1 MSETLLTRRS
11 MAKLSAPATAA
22 TAGTSPGARLWLTPD
37 LGLARGRVHE
47 FCGSARRSLA
57 LMAASAEGGRAE
69 GGRAEGTGATNS
81 GKTGSSPAARFDRVL
96 WIRPRWVPDML
107 NPDGMAALVDPRCV
121 LSVHVQ
127 RAEDLLWCME
137 EALRSGAVSLV
148 IGDLP
153 GPPGLT
159 PVRRLHL
166 AAEAGA
172 QANAQAGLG
181 PAPLGLLL
189 TPERGGAPGVESRW
203 HLQPASAPAS
213 VPAPPASS
221 GPAPDRWVLERCRDR
236 RDPPRAWT
244 LQRDGAHPGAA
255 LRLSDPPAATPAPQ
269 ADPRKA
275 VACARPMR

>member
-1 MSETLLTRRS
+1 MPETLLTRRS
-11 MAKLSAPATAA
+11 LADLSVPA

-47 FCGSARRSLA
+47 FCGPARRSLA
-57 LMAASAEGGRAE
+57 LMAASAEGG
-69 GGRAEGTGATNS
+69 GGANS
-81 GKTGSSPAARFDRVL
+81 GKTSRGPAARFDRVL

-107 NPDGMAALVDPRCV
+107 NPDGMAALVDPRCL

-203 HLQPASAPAS
+203 HLQPAPSIEHRA
-213 VPAPPASS
+213 VQKHGH

-255 LRLSDPPAATPAPQ
+255 LRLSDPPAPAPQ